1 MATERVL
8 IIDDEIGVRKTLSFI
23 LQMEGF
29 DVESTDSAHSGLKLI
44 EKGKNYDFIICD
56 IRMPG
61 MDGIQFLNEIK
72 KCDIN
77 PIVIMISAYGTIET
91 SIEAVKCGAADY
103 VSKPISTEE
112 LILRM
117 RMAQERE
124 RLRRENAI
132 LRKELGRNDGFEDI
146 VFTSGKMGKVIDLAK
161 RASEYKA
168 TVLITGESGTGKE
181 LIARA
186 IHTRS
191 PRKNAPF
198 VAINCAAIPEALLES
213 ELFGYIKGAFSG
225 ANQTK
230 RGLFEEAHGGTL
242 FLDEIGEFPYPIQS
256 KLLRAL
262 QEEEIRRLG
271 DTKTIKV
278 DVRII
283 AATSRDLAA
292 DVESGSFRG
301 DLFYRLNVFP
311 IHIPPLRERREDIP
325 RLVEYIIRKYNE
337 KLDSHIKGVT
347 PRVMSEL
354 LQYPWHGN
362 VRELENVIERAMI
375 LSDSDL
381 IDNVELGLS
390 ETGFKENSWFDS
402 LLLDKAWHRLE
413 RTLIEKALSESSE
426 NHTQAAKLLGISR
439 RALLYKLKYYGYS
452 GGKKA

>member
-8 IIDDEIGVRKTLSFI
+8 IIDDEMGVRKTLSVI

-29 DVESTDSAHSGLKLI
+29 EVESAEGAHSALKLLD
-44 EKGKNYDFIICD
+44 EGRNYDFIICD

-72 KCDIN
+72 NRDIN
-77 PIVIMISAYGTIET
+77 PLVIMISAYGTVET
-91 SIEAVKCGAADY
+91 SIEAVKRGAADY
-103 VSKPISTEE
+103 VNKPISTDE

-124 RLRRENAI
+124 RLRRENTL
-132 LRKELGRNDGFEDI
+132 LRKELGRDDGFDEL
-146 VFTSGKMGKVIDLAK
+146 VFTSGEMRRVIDFAK
-161 RASEYKA
+161 KASEYKA

-186 IHTRS
+186 IHARGQ
-191 PRKNAPF
+191 RKDAPF
-198 VAINCAAIPEALLES
+198 VAVNCAAIPGALLES
-213 ELFGYIKGAFSG
+213 ELFGYSKGAFSG
-225 ANQTK
+225 ASQTK

-242 FLDEIGEFPYPIQS
+242 FLDEIGEFPYLLQS
-256 KLLRAL
+256 KLLRVL
-262 QEEEIRRLG
+262 EEEKIRHLG

-283 AATSRDLAA
+283 AATSRDLAGE
-292 DVESGSFRG
+292 VERGSFRG

-311 IHIPPLRERREDIP
+311 IHIPPLRERKEDIP
-325 RLVEYIIRKYNE
+325 QLVEHLIRKHNE
-337 KLDSHIKGVT
+337 KLNSHIKGVI
-347 PRVMSEL
+347 PQVMSEF

-381 IDNVELGLS
+381 IDRVELESS
-390 ETGFKENSWFDS
+390 ETEFKGGSWFDS
-402 LLLDKAWHRLE
+402 LLLDKAWHKLE
-413 RTLIEKALSESSE
+413 KALIEKALSESGG

-439 RALLYKLKYYGYS
+439 RALLYKLKHYGYS
-452 GGKKA
+452 EGEEA